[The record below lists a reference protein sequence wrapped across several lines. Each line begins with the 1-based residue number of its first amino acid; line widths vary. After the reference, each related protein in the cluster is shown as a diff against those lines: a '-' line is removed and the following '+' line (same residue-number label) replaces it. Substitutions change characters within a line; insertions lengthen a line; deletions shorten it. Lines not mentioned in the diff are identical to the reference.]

1 MMAGQERIVSVLDIG
16 STRVKMLIASA
27 TGDSLDSILGV
38 GTAPCS
44 SLKRG
49 VVVDM
54 EGVTQ
59 AIQTARDEAE
69 RMSSYSVSSVIVNVG
84 GTHVTGL
91 VNRGLVAISRPGRE
105 IQKDDV
111 DRVWESAKAVL
122 LGPNQEII
130 HVIPRQYL
138 VDGQEGI
145 KDPLRMSG
153 IRLEFEAFIV
163 TGQST
168 ILDNLRRCVTESGLK
183 VDRLVLEGLASA
195 DAVLSSEEKEIGVAC
210 VDIGGDTTDLAVFT
224 GGSLSYVAVLPI
236 GGRHVTM
243 DLAMMLKTSLNVAEE
258 LKVAYGSVD
267 ASRGRDFQDSQV
279 SYSTAS
285 GDGVLATTKSYI
297 SDVVTSRIEE
307 IAEAVKLELV
317 HSSYNNMLPAGLV
330 LTGGTA
336 MVSHITDKFSEI
348 SGLRA
353 RMGQPTVDD
362 VVFSSFKNPSFSTS
376 VGLLELGIHSDGAG
390 VQKKKRA
397 FKGLSGLFK
406 GLDLFD

>member
-27 TGDSLDSILGV
+27 TGDSLNSILGV
-38 GTAPCS
+38 GTAPCN

-84 GTHVTGL
+84 GTHITGL

-195 DAVLSSEEKEIGVAC
+195 NAVLSSEEKEIGVAC

-236 GGRHVTM
+236 GGRH
-243 DLAMMLKTSLNVAEE
+243 AEE

-267 ASRGRDFQDSQV
+267 ASRRKDFQDSQV

-376 VGLLELGIHSDGAG
+376 VGLLELGIHSDGAA

>member
-1 MMAGQERIVSVLDIG
+1 MASQERIVSVLDIG
-16 STRVKMLIASA
+16 STRIKVLIASA
-27 TGDSLDSILGV
+27 VGESLDSILGV

-54 EGVTQ
+54 EGLTQ
-59 AIQTARDEAE
+59 AIQRARDEAE
-69 RMSSYSVSSVIVNVG
+69 RMSSYTVSSVLVNVG
-84 GTHVTGL
+84 GTHITGL
-91 VNRGLVAISRPGRE
+91 VNRGLVTISRPGRE
-105 IQKDDV
+105 IQRDDV
-111 DRVWESAKAVL
+111 DRVWESARAVL

-130 HVIPRQYL
+130 HVIPRQYI

-163 TGQST
+163 TGQAT
-168 ILDNLRRCVTESGLK
+168 ILDNLRRSVTESGLK
-183 VDRLVLEGLASA
+183 VERLVVEGLASA

-210 VDIGGDTTDLAVFT
+210 VDIGGDTTDLAIFA
-224 GGSLSYVAVLPI
+224 GGSLGYVAALPI
-236 GGRHVTM
+236 GGRHITM

-258 LKVAYGSVD
+258 LKIAYGAVD
-267 ASRGRDFQDSQV
+267 VDEAKDFQDSQI

-285 GDGVLATTKSYI
+285 GDGVLSTTKAYI
-297 SDVVTSRIEE
+297 SEVVSSRVEE

-317 HSSYNNMLPAGLV
+317 HSGYNNMLPAGLV

-336 MVSHITDKFSEI
+336 LAARISEKFSQI
-348 SGLRA
+348 SGLRT
-353 RMGQPTVDD
+353 RVGQPNIDD
-362 VVFSSFKNPSFSTS
+362 VVFSSFRSPSFSTAI
-376 VGLLELGIHSDGAG
+376 GLLELSIHGESSAS
-390 VQKKKRA
+390 QKRRRP
-397 FKGLSGLFK
+397 FRGLSGLFK